1 MLAGGELFFG
11 GRTPAKPKWSEVMIF
26 WMISS
31 GREASSQRRTLAGEE
46 NCASYRN
53 SGERLFAGGR
63 RFTGSRTPAKP
74 KWSEVIFLDDYL
86 RQEAPYR
93 RRAIV
98 GEKGCASDLS
108 SGEAT
113 LVIGRLWFCSSVFYY
128 NCILVAF
135 MLSLVK
141 SKE

>member
-1 MLAGGELFFG
+1 MHC
-11 GRTPAKPKWSEVMIF
+11 GRPK
-26 WMISS
+26 
-31 GREASSQRRTLAGEE
+31 
-46 NCASYRN
+46 
-53 SGERLFAGGR
+53 SGEAEVVGGND
-63 RFTGSRTPAKP
+63 
-74 KWSEVIFLDDYL
+74 FLDDFL
-86 RQEAPYR
+86 RQGRPLPEDIASSDER
-93 RRAIV
+93 
-98 GEKGCASDLS
+98 CAHRKTECAGYLS

>member
-1 MLAGGELFFG
+1 MAGGG
-11 GRTPAKPKWSEVMIF
+11 CIAVGRTPAKPKWSEVMIF

-31 GREASSQRRTLAGEE
+31 GREAPSRRRTLAGEE